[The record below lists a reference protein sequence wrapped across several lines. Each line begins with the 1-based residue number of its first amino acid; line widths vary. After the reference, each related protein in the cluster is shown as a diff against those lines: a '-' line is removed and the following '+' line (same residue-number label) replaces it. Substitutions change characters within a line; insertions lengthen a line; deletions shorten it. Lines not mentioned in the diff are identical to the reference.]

1 MHQLGILLGC
11 IIFVGNLGVASAEDR
26 HAGYY
31 YPTPQSEETYQAP
44 LPVFTGVSRLS
55 RVGFVTGLDQQQ
67 KQKPYPPAYHMF
79 AKGADAQRLIIV
91 ATEEGRYNTLYR
103 LRGLLASMTA
113 DARTSPIFAK
123 IGHVEQLN
131 FFDLIKIVGFKELT
145 ITNGNDVSHRV
156 IIEYCGFWQLLVGNK
171 LNYKAQGQ
179 QSKRENCDPTGWANT
194 NGCQFWPVD

>member
-1 MHQLGILLGC
+1 MTNQFYAPAAILFGFFAILATAET
-11 IIFVGNLGVASAEDR
+11 VSAEDR

-31 YPTPQSEETYQAP
+31 YPTPQTEEIYQAP
-44 LPVFTGVSRLS
+44 LPIFTGVSRLS

-113 DARTSPIFAK
+113 DARTSPVFSK

-156 IIEYCGFWQLLVGNK
+156 VIE
-171 LNYKAQGQ
+171 
-179 QSKRENCDPTGWANT
+179 
-194 NGCQFWPVD
+194 